1 MRRRTIG
8 IGLTLVILA
17 AAGFAALAAKE
28 GGDLVVHEWGTFLA
42 MSGSDGGVLEGMY
55 HEEHALPAFVHA
67 RSRDQLRIPSVVLK
81 GETPVIYFYTGRAQK
96 VRVDVRFP
104 RGIWTQWFPQAQVVG
119 PQLSQLGDPARS
131 GPRDGRILWCA
142 ELLPAAADA
151 PSPPPPSTSDDA
163 LWNFARDV
171 DAAFVRTTDAT
182 AGPKRRETDRF
193 LFYRGLG
200 EAPLPLR
207 VSDSQGGTLELD
219 GGGDVGIRHV
229 FIVRVE
235 KGRGSYAYLPGM
247 RPGERRSG
255 VVPRPEASRPLG
267 EFADAIGRDLVL
279 RLVESGLYEKEAR
292 AMVNTWRNSYFL
304 SEGVRVLFVL
314 PQSWTDRFI
323 PLTIDPQPRTV
334 VRVMVGRVELLT
346 PDRERLAERA
356 VRDLASGDPAAR
368 QAAFA
373 TLRDQGRYVEPV
385 VRRVL
390 RTTRDEGVR
399 ALCKRLLTTDLVTE
413 LRSAVHGAADGRRLF
428 DDPAHV
434 RAQLALLLREVGL
447 DAEAKAE
454 GRRALD
460 ALAARAEPKLDN
472 HEARHALRATA
483 RAREAVGDRAG
494 AVRAYERFLGFA
506 GQAVA
511 RTECRGCHR
520 DAGPTGPS
528 WFRDWWAGGRY
539 AALVVGLGESDRTIA
554 DLRAALR
561 ANRSDVA
568 ARLRLAYLLGA
579 KGDRVEAETVWS
591 ELGRADLAVTATTD
605 REATGGR

>member
-1 MRRRTIG
+1 MRLRTIG
-8 IGLTLVILA
+8 TGLALVTL
-17 AAGFAALAAKE
+17 AAGFAAQAAE
-28 GGDLVVHEWGTFLA
+28 TGDLVVHEWGTFLA

-81 GETPVIYFYTGRAQK
+81 GETPVIYFYTDRAQK

-119 PQLSQLGDPARS
+119 PHLSQLGDPARS
-131 GPRDGRILWCA
+131 GLRDGRILWCA
-142 ELLPAAADA
+142 ELLPAASGA
-151 PSPPPPSTSDDA
+151 PSPSPSPPATSSDA

-182 AGPKRRETDRF
+182 VEPKRHETDRF

-207 VSDSQGGTLELD
+207 VSDSRGGTLELD
-219 GGGDVGIRHV
+219 REGVDGISHV
-229 FIVRVE
+229 FNVRVE
-235 KGRGSYAYLPGM
+235 GGRGSYTYLPRM
-247 RPGERRSG
+247 QPGERRTG
-255 VVPRPEASRPLG
+255 VVPRTEASRPLD
-267 EFADAIGRDLVL
+267 EFAETIGRDLVL

-292 AMVNTWRNSYFL
+292 AMVNTWRSSYFA
-304 SEGVRVLFVL
+304 SEGVRVLCVL

-323 PLTIDPQPRTV
+323 PLTVDPEPRKV

-356 VRDLASGDPAAR
+356 VRDLASGDPEAR
-368 QAAFA
+368 RAAFA
-373 TLRDQGRYVEPV
+373 ALRDQGRYVEPV

-390 RTTRDEGVR
+390 RTTQDEGVR

-413 LRSAVHGAADGRRLF
+413 MRSAIHSASDGRRLL
-428 DDPAHV
+428 DDPVHV

-454 GRRALD
+454 GRHVLE
-460 ALAARAEPKLDN
+460 ALAARAEPNLDN
-472 HEARHALRATA
+472 HEARHPLRATA

-494 AVRAYERFLGFA
+494 AVRSYERFLGFA
-506 GQAVA
+506 AQAVA
-511 RTECRGCHR
+511 RKECRGCHH
-520 DAGPTGPS
+520 DAGPTNPA

-539 AALVVGLGESDRTIA
+539 AALVAGLGGADRAIA
-554 DLRAALR
+554 DQRATLR
-561 ANRSDVA
+561 ANPSDVA
-568 ARLRLAYLLGA
+568 ARLKLAYLLGA
-579 KGDRVEAETVWS
+579 EGDRAGAEATWS
-591 ELGRADLAVTATTD
+591 ELGRKYVAAEATTD
-605 REATGGR
+605 RGATAGR